1 MKKAKKFLSVLCSL
15 CLLLSLV
22 PLSAGAAP
30 QATGDAYLKVS
41 EPEDGETYVFYTEIS
56 NNLELSDPAGR
67 LLKSA
72 YLEAMP
78 PEIAITDK
86 NQTAVTST
94 TDFSMSDDGNLVY
107 TSDASFEFTVS
118 KVSQTDEG
126 HQGYTIRHVSSG
138 RYLAVTQSLQEPVK
152 AETGYVYCPGGTGG
166 YQKLSG
172 YVCPT
177 HPYVYLTDN
186 AAQAAVW
193 YWENGSFYTRYT
205 TDISAFGFLADKQVE
220 FESNVQQGYPA
231 NHSDYLYWE
240 GSDIYRVYW
249 GDEVASFAYTD
260 ADDPDLK
267 AITTQRPKN
276 TWGSNC
282 KLTLMGINSST
293 RPGTNN
299 AGGVTAQILH
309 NPLYMAYLR
318 LNMPSMYPA
327 NKGCATLGVY
337 GKTVMGSL
345 FMVFGSGEEPAAEKA
360 DLALYKKVD
369 THTLTVTNGEGSGRY
384 SSGYSVSISADSQTG
399 TQHFVRWEVTGS
411 ATITDPNA
419 VSTTV
424 TMGDGD
430 ATVTAVYEDHVA
442 GQDDHDCTTA
452 LTCGICGSIMIPAE
466 KSHDY
471 SGEVRRDTFGH
482 RIYCSHETCEKYIQE
497 KCYGGTAGYFT
508 LARCEK
514 CGQGYGSYAK
524 DTTPPTGTIS
534 DGTHTWESLLPSFLY
549 DAFFKDAVEITLTAY
564 DDSYTQLGY
573 TDGKAVKIEYYI
585 HKGETPLTASDL
597 QNVPFTPY
605 TGPILLQPES
615 QSAVYAKLTD
625 HAGNV
630 TYIGSDRIVLDA
642 TAPVVTG
649 LEEGKTYCEAVTAGV
664 EDSYPDSVTVT
675 VNGTPVSVTNGQFT
689 VQPAGGSQTV
699 VVTDKA
705 GNETTCTITVND
717 GHTFTD
723 YTYNHDETCTK
734 DGTETATCDYCD
746 ATDTRTAAGTRHA
759 HTMTHVEAVTA
770 TCVTTGNVEYW
781 HCEECGLDYNSVD
794 GGQVIDDVT
803 TPIDPSN
810 HNLTHHAA
818 VDATC
823 VATGNV
829 EYWHCED
836 CGVNLDSDENG
847 AVILDVVTPI
857 DPDNHNLTHV
867 DAVAATC
874 VATGNVEYWHCEDCG
889 LNFDSAENGAV
900 IADVVTP
907 IDPDNH
913 NLKHVDAV
921 TATCVA
927 EGNVEYWH
935 CEDCNLNFDS
945 AENGAV
951 LADAVTAI
959 DPDNHD
965 LMHHDGKAATC
976 TQTGYNAYDTCTRCD
991 YTTYTEIPALGHNYG
1006 EPTLSWS
1013 EDGNTCTLTFTCQN
1027 DPSHVLIRTVPVAD
1041 LRPTDPSTPS
1051 EGGTGNTG
1059 STGDTGS
1066 DTPGYTVDID
1076 DGNGHTITVTIPESD
1091 IPAAVRPNLPGTAG
1105 ENGSGDPQSPATGD
1119 SRNFVPLFAA
1129 LLVSGWLLMTLLVWR
1144 RRKKS

>member
-1 MKKAKKFLSVLCSL
+1 MKRGKKFLSVLCSL
-15 CLLLSLV
+15 CLLLSFV
-22 PLSAGAAP
+22 PLSASAAP
-30 QATGDAYLKVS
+30 KAASSTYQKVS
-41 EPEDGETYVFYTEIS
+41 APEDGETYVFYTEIS
-56 NNLELSDPAGR
+56 NNLELSDSAGR

-72 YLEAMP
+72 YLDAVP
-78 PEIAITDK
+78 PDFSMSDK

-94 TDFSMSDDGNLVY
+94 TDFSMSSDENFVY

-126 HQGYTIRHVSSG
+126 NQGYTIRHVSSG
-138 RYLAVTQSLQEPVK
+138 RYLGVTQSLQEPVD
-152 AETGYVYCPGGTGG
+152 TDMGFVYCPGGTGG

-186 AAQAAVW
+186 SAQAAVW

-205 TDISAFGFLADKQVE
+205 TDISAFGNFAEKKVD
-220 FESNVQQGYPA
+220 FEDNVLQGYPA
-231 NHSDYLYWE
+231 EYSDYLYWK
-240 GSDIYRVYW
+240 GSKIYRVYW
-249 GDEVASFAYTD
+249 GDDVASFAYTD

-318 LNMPSMYPA
+318 LNMPSVYPA

-337 GKTVMGSL
+337 GQTFMASL
-345 FMVFGSGEEPAAEKA
+345 FINYGEGPAAEKA
-360 DLALYKKVD
+360 DLTLYKKV
-369 THTLTVTNGEGSGRY
+369 TSHTLTVTNGEGSGQY
-384 SSGYSVSISADSQTG
+384 LTGQTVSISADSQTS
-399 TQHFVRWEVTGS
+399 TQHFVRWDVTGS
-411 ATITDPNA
+411 ATVADPQA
-419 VSTTV
+419 ASTTV

-442 GQDDHDCTTA
+442 GSDDHDCTTA
-452 LTCGICGSIMIPAE
+452 LTCETCGYIMVPAE
-466 KSHDY
+466 ASHDY
-471 SGEVRRDTFGH
+471 TGTCKIYDNSRHIV
-482 RIYCSHETCEKYIQE
+482 YCSHDGCTSGTIQY
-497 KCYGGTAGYFT
+497 CYGGTAGYFT
-508 LARCEK
+508 LANCEM
-514 CGQGYGSYAK
+514 CGQAYGSYAK
-524 DTTPPTGTIS
+524 DTTPPTGTIT

-549 DAFFKDAVEITLTAY
+549 DAFFKDTVEVTLTAK
-564 DDSYTQLGY
+564 DDSYSHQGY
-573 TDGKAVKIEYYI
+573 TDDKAVTIEYYI
-585 HKGETPLTASDL
+585 DNGETPLTAEDL
-597 QNVPFTPY
+597 ANVSFTPY
-605 TGPILLQPES
+605 TGPLMLHPES
-615 QSAVYAKLTD
+615 QSTVYAKLTD

-630 TYIGSDRIVLDA
+630 TYISSDRIILD
-642 TAPVVTG
+642 TTLPVITG
-649 LEEGKTYCEAVTAGV
+649 LEEGKTYCGAVTASV
-664 EDSYPDSVTVT
+664 EDLYLDYVTVT

-689 VQPAGGSQTV
+689 VQPADGPQTI
-699 VVTDKA
+699 VVTDKS
-705 GNETTCTITVND
+705 GNETSCTITVND

-723 YTYNHDETCTK
+723 YTYNNDETCTQ

-746 ATDTRTAAGTRHA
+746 ATNTRTAAGTRHA
-759 HTMTHVEAVTA
+759 HTMTHVDAVAA
-770 TCVTTGNVEYW
+770 TCSQTGNVEYW
-781 HCEECGLDYNSVD
+781 HCEECGLNYNSVD

-857 DPDNHNLTHV
+857 DPSNHNLTHHAAV
-867 DAVAATC
+867 DATC

-900 IADVVTP
+900 IDDVTTP
-907 IDPDNH
+907 INPDNH
-913 NLKHVDAV
+913 DLTHHAAVDA
-921 TATCVA
+921 TCTQT
-927 EGNVEYWH
+927 GNVEYWH
-935 CEDCNLNFDS
+935 CENCGVNLDS
-945 AENGAV
+945 DENGTVIDDVV
-951 LADAVTAI
+951 LPI

-965 LMHHDGKAATC
+965 LIHHQAKAATC
-976 TQTGYNAYDTCTRCD
+976 EQAGYNAYDTCSRCD
-991 YTTYTEIPALGHNYG
+991 YTTYTEIAALGHKYG

-1013 EDGNTCTLTFTCQN
+1013 EDGKTCTFTFTCQN
-1027 DPSHVLIRTVPVAD
+1027 DPSHVLIRTVPVSD
-1041 LRPTDPSTPS
+1041 LNPTDPSTPS

-1105 ENGSGDPQSPATGD
+1105 ENGSGDSQSPATGD

-1129 LLVSGWLLMTLLVWR
+1129 LLVSGWLLITLVSLR

>member
-1 MKKAKKFLSVLCSL
+1 MKRGKKFLSVLCSL
-15 CLLLSLV
+15 CLLLSFV
-22 PLSAGAAP
+22 PLSASAAP
-30 QATGDAYLKVS
+30 KAASSTYQKVS
-41 EPEDGETYVFYTEIS
+41 APEDGETYVFYTEIS

-72 YLEAMP
+72 YLDAVP
-78 PEIAITDK
+78 PDFSMSDK

-94 TDFSMSDDGNLVY
+94 TDFSMSSDENFVY

-126 HQGYTIRHVSSG
+126 NQGYTIRHVSSG
-138 RYLAVTQSLQEPVK
+138 RYLGVTQSLQEPVD
-152 AETGYVYCPGGTGG
+152 TDMDYVYCPGGTGG

-186 AAQAAVW
+186 SAQAAVW

-205 TDISAFGFLADKQVE
+205 TDISAFGFLAKEKVD

-231 NHSDYLYWE
+231 AYSDYLYWK
-240 GSDIYRVYW
+240 GSKIYRVYW
-249 GDEVASFAYTD
+249 GDDVASFAYTD

-282 KLTLMGINSST
+282 KLTLMGINSSK

-318 LNMPSMYPA
+318 LNMPSVYPA

-337 GKTVMGSL
+337 GQTVMGSL
-345 FMVFGSGEEPAAEKA
+345 FMIFSSGEEPAAEKA
-360 DLALYKKVD
+360 DLTLYKKV
-369 THTLTVTNGEGSGRY
+369 TSHTLTVTNGEGSGQY
-384 SSGYSVSISADSQTG
+384 LTGQTVSISADSQTG
-399 TQHFVRWEVTGS
+399 TQHFVRWDVTGS
-411 ATITDPNA
+411 ATVADPNA
-419 VSTTV
+419 ASTTV

-442 GQDDHDCTTA
+442 GSDDHDCTTA
-452 LTCGICGSIMIPAE
+452 LTCETCGYIMVPAE
-466 KSHDY
+466 ASHDY
-471 SGEVRRDTFGH
+471 TGTCKIYDNSRHIV
-482 RIYCSHETCEKYIQE
+482 YCSHDGCTSGTIQY
-497 KCYGGTAGYFT
+497 CYGGTAGYFT
-508 LARCEK
+508 LANCEM
-514 CGQGYGSYAK
+514 CGQAYGSYAK
-524 DTTPPTGTIS
+524 DTTPPTGTIT

-549 DAFFKDAVEITLTAY
+549 DAFFKDTVEVTLTAK
-564 DDSYTQLGY
+564 DDSYSHQGY
-573 TDGKAVKIEYYI
+573 TDDKAVTIEYYI
-585 HKGETPLTASDL
+585 DNGETPLTAEDL
-597 QNVPFTPY
+597 ANVSFTPY
-605 TGPILLQPES
+605 TGPLMLHPES
-615 QSAVYAKLTD
+615 QSTVYAKLTD

-630 TYIGSDRIVLDA
+630 TYISSDRIILD
-642 TAPVVTG
+642 TTLPVITG
-649 LEEGKTYCEAVTAGV
+649 LEEGKTYCGAVTASV
-664 EDSYPDSVTVT
+664 EDLYLDYVTVT

-689 VQPAGGSQTV
+689 VQPADGPQTI
-699 VVTDKA
+699 VVTDKS
-705 GNETTCTITVND
+705 GNETSCTITVND

-723 YTYNHDETCTK
+723 YTYNHDETCTQ

-746 ATDTRTAAGTRHA
+746 ATNTRTATGTRHA
-759 HTMTHVEAVTA
+759 HTMTHVDAVAA
-770 TCVTTGNVEYW
+770 TCSQTGNVEYW
-781 HCEECGLDYNSVD
+781 HCEECGLNYNSVD

-836 CGVNLDSDENG
+836 CGVNLDSNENG
-847 AVILDVVTPI
+847 AVIDDVTTPI
-857 DPDNHNLTHV
+857 DPDNHDLIHV
-867 DAVAATC
+867 DAVTATC
-874 VATGNVEYWHCEDCG
+874 AQTGNVEYWHCENCG
-889 LNFDSAENGAV
+889 VNLDSDENGTV
-900 IADVVTP
+900 IDDVVLP
-907 IDPDNH
+907 
-913 NLKHVDAV
+913 
-921 TATCVA
+921 
-927 EGNVEYWH
+927 
-935 CEDCNLNFDS
+935 
-945 AENGAV
+945 
-951 LADAVTAI
+951 I

-965 LMHHDGKAATC
+965 LIHHQAKAATC
-976 TQTGYNAYDTCTRCD
+976 EQAGYNAYDTCSRCD
-991 YTTYTEIPALGHNYG
+991 YTTYTEIAALGHKYG

-1013 EDGNTCTLTFTCQN
+1013 EDGKTCTFTFTCQN
-1027 DPSHVLIRTVPVAD
+1027 DPSHVLIRTVPVSD
-1041 LRPTDPSTPS
+1041 LNPTDPSTPS

-1105 ENGSGDPQSPATGD
+1105 ENGSGDSQSPATGD

-1129 LLVSGWLLMTLLVWR
+1129 LLVSGWLLMTLVSLR

>member
-1 MKKAKKFLSVLCSL
+1 MRKGKKFLSVLCSL
-15 CLLLSLV
+15 CLLLSFV
-22 PLSAGAAP
+22 PLGASAAP
-30 QATGDAYLKVS
+30 KATGDAYQKVS

-72 YLEAMP
+72 YFDAAP
-78 PEIAITDK
+78 PEYLMSDTSDK

-94 TDFSMSDDGNLVY
+94 TDFSMSSDENFVY

-118 KVSQTDEG
+118 KVSQTDNG

-138 RYLAVTQSLQEPVK
+138 RYLGVTQSLQEPVK
-152 AETGYVYCPGGTGG
+152 AETSYVYCPGGTG

-193 YWENGSFYTRYT
+193 YWEDGSFYTRYT
-205 TDISAFGFLADKQVE
+205 TDISAFGFFAGKKVD
-220 FESNVQQGYPA
+220 FEDNVLQGYPV

-282 KLTLMGINSST
+282 KLTLMGINSSK

-299 AGGVTAQILH
+299 KGGVTAQILH

-318 LNMPSMYPA
+318 LNMPSIYPA

-337 GKTVMGSL
+337 GKTVMASL
-345 FMVFGSGEEPAAEKA
+345 FMSFGSGEEPAAEKA
-360 DLALYKKVD
+360 DLTLYKKV
-369 THTLTVTNGEGSGRY
+369 TSHTLTVTNGEGSGRY
-384 SSGYSVSISADSQTG
+384 LSGQTVPISADSQTG

-411 ATITDPNA
+411 ATVTDPQA
-419 VSTTV
+419 ASTTV

-452 LTCGICGSIMIPAE
+452 LTCETCGSIMVPAE
-466 KSHDY
+466 ASHDY
-471 SGEVRRDTFGH
+471 TGTCTIYDNSRHIV
-482 RIYCSHETCEKYIQE
+482 YCSHDGCTSGTIQY
-497 KCYGGTAGYFT
+497 CYGGTAGYFT
-508 LARCEK
+508 LANCEK
-514 CGQGYGSYAK
+514 CGQAYGSYAK
-524 DTTPPTGTIS
+524 DTTPPTGTIT

-549 DAFFKDAVEITLTAY
+549 DAFFKDAVEVTLTAK
-564 DDSYTQLGY
+564 DDSYSHQGY
-573 TDGKAVKIEYYI
+573 TDDKAVTIEYYI
-585 HKGETPLTASDL
+585 HNRETPLTADDL
-597 QNVPFTPY
+597 INVPFTPY

-615 QSAVYAKLTD
+615 QSTVYAKLTD

-630 TYIGSDRIVLDA
+630 TYLSSDRIVLDA

-649 LEEGKTYCEAVTAGV
+649 LEEGKTYCGAVTAGV
-664 EDSYPDSVTVT
+664 EDLYPDSVTVT

-689 VQPAGGSQTV
+689 VQPADGPQTI
-699 VVTDKA
+699 VVTDKS
-705 GNETTCTITVND
+705 GNETSCTITVND

-746 ATDTRTAAGTRHA
+746 ATNTRTATGTRHA
-759 HTMTHVEAVTA
+759 HTMTHVDAVTA
-770 TCVTTGNVEYW
+770 TCSQTGNVEYW
-781 HCEECGLDYNSVD
+781 HCEECGLDYNSAD
-794 GGQVIDDVT
+794 GGQVIADVV
-803 TPIDPSN
+803 TPIDSTN
-810 HNLTHHAA
+810 HNLKHVDA
-818 VDATC
+818 VTATC

-847 AVILDVVTPI
+847 AVIDDVVTPI
-857 DPDNHNLTHV
+857 DPSNHNLTHHA
-867 DAVAATC
+867 AVTATC

-900 IADVVTP
+900 IDDVVLP
-907 IDPDNH
+907 
-913 NLKHVDAV
+913 
-921 TATCVA
+921 
-927 EGNVEYWH
+927 
-935 CEDCNLNFDS
+935 
-945 AENGAV
+945 
-951 LADAVTAI
+951 I

-965 LMHHDGKAATC
+965 LIHHQAKAATC
-976 TQTGYNAYDTCTRCD
+976 EQAGYNAYDTCSRCD
-991 YTTYTEIPALGHNYG
+991 YTTYTEIAALGHKYG
-1006 EPTLSWS
+1006 EPALSWS

-1129 LLVSGWLLMTLLVWR
+1129 LLMSGWLLMTLLVWR